1 MFIVNNNL
9 SKVVNRIINLSNI
22 QKDVYYDS
30 RIVLPWHFDMS
41 VFYCNWVKLCNRWTS
56 ILFIVF
62 SGPMSLWIRL
72 PQRTLRQRY
81 AYRVLSSELKT
92 NNIF

>member
-1 MFIVNNNL
+1 MFIVNTNL

-56 ILFIVF
+56 ILSIVF
-62 SGPMSLWIRL
+62 F
-72 PQRTLRQRY
+72 RTHVPLDTF
-81 AYRVLSSELKT
+81 ATTDTATKVCIPCT
-92 NNIF
+92 

>member
-56 ILFIVF
+56 ILSIVF
-62 SGPMSLWIRL
+62 FQDPCPFGYVCHNGHCDKGMHTVYLV
-72 PQRTLRQRY
+72 Q
-81 AYRVLSSELKT
+81 
-92 NNIF
+92 N